1 MDVLSAKEISE
12 LIVAII
18 GIGGLITTPLVA
30 LRTHFGLKGR
40 NAQKDEA
47 IEAFN
52 RVGNELSSHEVKRNL
67 AAAIKIRRFFTK
79 EINEHSPRLKKEA
92 INVISSLLRTLK
104 TGVYQKTLADGLAYA
119 MDLSLMDLQRTNLQ
133 NAYMGHNR
141 ELAKNTRKTWRWRK
155 EKKSFIPESEVIT
168 SLVNKASITAE
179 THIKI
184 NIQKTD
190 FFLADLSYALFE
202 YVEGAAFFTN
212 SILCHT
218 RFKSCDLSGAMF
230 NGADLSNVYF
240 RDVKLTGADFSE
252 TINLPDDLRKKLVN
266 GKYVSD
272 ELFTTTLSSIKPKF
286 IFFSSPSVVMNNERM
301 YKDSLEAYLEKNG
314 IKVIPYVR
322 DNYPKFGQIRAVG
335 EKVKMSDGMIVFGF
349 KQTLINDGVYRPETD
364 DTTKWEKIWLP
375 SPWNEIEVGMASM
388 MNIPVLL
395 IKDKDIQTGIFD
407 QNLSETDIK
416 TYVLPKTA
424 ESINWEGCV
433 ELDEFLS
440 LVDPKFRKD
449 AKKKKKK
456 KETKKIES

>member
-1 MDVLSAKEISE
+1 
-12 LIVAII
+12 
-18 GIGGLITTPLVA
+18 
-30 LRTHFGLKGR
+30 
-40 NAQKDEA
+40 
-47 IEAFN
+47 
-52 RVGNELSSHEVKRNL
+52 
-67 AAAIKIRRFFTK
+67 
-79 EINEHSPRLKKEA
+79 
-92 INVISSLLRTLK
+92 
-104 TGVYQKTLADGLAYA
+104 
-119 MDLSLMDLQRTNLQ
+119 
-133 NAYMGHNR
+133 
-141 ELAKNTRKTWRWRK
+141 
-155 EKKSFIPESEVIT
+155 
-168 SLVNKASITAE
+168 
-179 THIKI
+179 
-184 NIQKTD
+184 
-190 FFLADLSYALFE
+190 
-202 YVEGAAFFTN
+202 
-212 SILCHT
+212 
-218 RFKSCDLSGAMF
+218 MF

-272 ELFTTTLSSIKPKF
+272 ELFTTTLSSIKPKRV
-286 IFFSSPSVVMNNERM
+286 FFSSPSVVMNNERM

-440 LVDPKFRKD
+440 LVDPKSRKD
-449 AKKKKKK
+449 ASEKKKKKK
-456 KETKKIES
+456 DTKKIES